1 MTATMTTTTTTTD
14 AILAAL
20 ATARVLAIDELRAV
34 LGDPA
39 DFASAVFALE
49 DAGMLVLSRDC
60 DVIPFARR
68 ALLLSEGNFTFTTVS
83 VC

>member
-20 ATARVLAIDELRAV
+20 TAARVLAIDELRAV

-49 DAGMLVLSRDC
+49 DAGMLVLYRDC